1 MPPKVQQKSKEAKM
15 AAAMAGG
22 KSKKKKWSKGKVREK
37 MANKVLF
44 DEDTCARLLAEIPK
58 MKLITPSA
66 LVERLKVNGAL
77 ARAAIKELQ
86 EKGLIKQV
94 SYHHTQWI
102 FTRRRPTRQRAA
114 SKPAVLNSTI
124 STCVCLGSMKVKK
137 WPDSL
142 PVEMARVGLDL
153 CAPFST
159 KWYNDAIAEEH
170 LKMAPIPNFG
180 RKEQGALAYV
190 VGGTRGFWQRFLR
203 HYNPKSAFV
212 DRPGNACGLTAF
224 DAFVE
229 EMIIEGLDRA
239 QPPPHVKQ
247 HVYVA
252 RPLDADKDRVQLQR
266 CAGLAGLCDL
276 DPLTGLAVH
285 PTYGAWVSLR
295 AVVVF
300 DLDGPEHRRGPARR
314 RSRTGPDKARLEGE
328 EQGATDYEDWHKV
341 RCCLQRGEDHAFTD
355 SQLLYYFVGD
365 DPDRSKSLTKALRF
379 QIT

>member
-1 MPPKVQQKSKEAKM
+1 MSNPNRGS
-15 AAAMAGG
+15 
-22 KSKKKKWSKGKVREK
+22 WKGAR
-37 MANKVLF
+37 AS
-44 DEDTCARLLAEIPK
+44 ARLA
-58 MKLITPSA
+58 
-66 LVERLKVNGAL
+66 
-77 ARAAIKELQ
+77 ARQ
-86 EKGLIKQV
+86 
-94 SYHHTQWI
+94 
-102 FTRRRPTRQRAA
+102 
-114 SKPAVLNSTI
+114 
-124 STCVCLGSMKVKK
+124 SMKVKK

-203 HYNPKSAFV
+203 HHNPRSAFV

-266 CAGLAGLCDL
+266 CAGLAGLCDI

-300 DLDGPEHRRGPARR
+300 DLDGPEHRPRPCTA
-314 RSRTGPDKARLEGE
+314 TLADEDLDKAKGYLEKYE